1 MKSNKSIINGF
12 INSGKR
18 VKRELD
24 SYSRDAIRISE
35 QALLQLIKDNK
46 DTEFGRA
53 HGFDQINSIEDYKV
67 NVGISSYDEYEP
79 IIKRMYDKGEKN
91 LLTAYKVVH
100 YAQTSGSIGFPK
112 YIPVTD
118 KGKDKFVKYSA
129 NLCFAVADEYYRN
142 TTEKE
147 LKVGYGI
154 NLVDTVSKYN
164 DEGVSSGPI
173 SGNIISEA
181 KDISDYI
188 FSVPWQSLN
197 LDEEIDMNYLIARY
211 SIERSDIT
219 FIDGAF
225 LTSVVDFMDYIKENR
240 ELLCMDIY
248 HGRIDKEVKISDA
261 NREKLMK
268 RIRPNPKRAKEVSN
282 EIKKGMDEIIPRI
295 WPNIQFVAG
304 IGTGGFST
312 YYKRAYQYTGK
323 KVPFNNLVYAASEGV
338 FAAARRM
345 GDTSYVLIPDS
356 GFYEF
361 IPVGSKDDS
370 RTLTIDQLEQGIDY
384 EMIITNLSGLYRYR
398 LNDVVRVTGFYNE
411 APLIKFVYRKNQV
424 LSLVGENMTIDAVR
438 WCIEQ
443 FAVETGLT
451 VIDYSLYGNTDSK
464 PSFYEMFIEV
474 DEVLSA
480 KDLKDCRDILEEKF
494 MQANLVYGNSIRLGR
509 LGPLKLIPLQS
520 QTYQLYRDLQIMK
533 GASRNQLKL
542 VNVID
547 TPLKYNF
554 FATLKEE
561 IK

>member
-35 QALLQLIKDNK
+35 QTLLQLIKDNK
-46 DTEFGRA
+46 DTEFGRS
-53 HGFDQINSIEDYKV
+53 HGFGQINSIEDYKSKV
-67 NVGISSYDEYEP
+67 PISSYDEYEP
-79 IIKRMYDKGEKN
+79 IIKRMHDKGEKN

-154 NLVDTVSKYN
+154 NLIDTGTKYN
-164 DEGVSSGPI
+164 DEGISAGPI
-173 SGNIISEA
+173 SGNIISEG

-219 FIDGAF
+219 FIDCAF

-248 HGRIDKEVKISDA
+248 HGRIDK
-261 NREKLMK
+261 
-268 RIRPNPKRAKEVSN
+268 
-282 EIKKGMDEIIPRI
+282 GMDGIIPRI

-494 MQANLVYGNSIRLGR
+494 MQANLIYGNSIRLGR

-520 QTYQLYRDLQIMK
+520 QTYQLYRDMQIMK